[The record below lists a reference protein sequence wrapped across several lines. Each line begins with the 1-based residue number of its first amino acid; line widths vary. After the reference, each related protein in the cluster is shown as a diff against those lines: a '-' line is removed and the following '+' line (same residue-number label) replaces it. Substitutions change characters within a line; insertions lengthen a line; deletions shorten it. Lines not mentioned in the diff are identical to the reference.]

1 MSGGRRPTRS
11 VAGRDCE
18 SLMRLQAESH
28 RNALRVQANSYRVT
42 MAGLLTF
49 TAGLVVRLFQ
59 LLGIK

>member
-1 MSGGRRPTRS
+1 
-11 VAGRDCE
+11 
-18 SLMRLQAESH
+18 MRLQAESH